1 MTHILVNF
9 FIKQLLPL
17 LVWEFLPL
25 EHRKAAQKVCVFSR
39 KMFKP
44 LVRGSEYDG
53 SSRNASHK
61 SRCGIY
67 VYISMSVQ
75 ICHPQIWKRNT
86 KMEATNCWA
95 DEILYLLRNSQSLTL
110 TEIMQHTR
118 PWNVLLALKSKWADL
133 FFIIISYNLEMIA
146 LFYSD
151 LQNIPSFGG
160 TAL

>member
-1 MTHILVNF
+1 MKHILVNF
-9 FIKQLLPL
+9 FIKQLL
-17 LVWEFLPL
+17 LVGHLFPIASLGISSF
-25 EHRKAAQKVCVFSR
+25 RASKSSTR

-44 LVRGSEYDG
+44 LVRASEYDG
-53 SSRNASHK
+53 SSTNASHK
-61 SRCGIY
+61 PRCGIY

-118 PWNVLLALKSKWADL
+118 PRNVLLALKSKWADL
-133 FFIIISYNLEMIA
+133 FLKFHII
-146 LFYSD
+146 
-151 LQNIPSFGG
+151 
-160 TAL
+160 